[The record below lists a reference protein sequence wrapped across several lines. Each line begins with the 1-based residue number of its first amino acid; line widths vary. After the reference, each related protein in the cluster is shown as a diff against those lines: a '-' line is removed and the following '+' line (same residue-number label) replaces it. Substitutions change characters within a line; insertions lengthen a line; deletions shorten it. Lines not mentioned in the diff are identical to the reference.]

1 MKISLADLDD
11 NRTFRL
17 KSDAFWD
24 EITKYNRFC
33 KLCQSAATPSSLI
46 PSASAMTYI
55 CHFYIFIIYIYIY
68 IYIYKISTTMNV
80 GL

>member
-33 KLCQSAATPSSLI
+33 KLCQSAVTPSSLI

-55 CHFYIFIIYIYIY
+55 YVIFTFLLYTFIYIYIY
-68 IYIYKISTTMNV
+68 IYIK
-80 GL
+80 